1 MIAFLLQLT
10 LRQLAFRKTTLMLIA
25 LSSLPVLVAL
35 VYRLSDTTDDP
46 NHWTARALYLGL
58 MMSVVLPLTALL
70 YGTSVLGDELEDG
83 TAVYLLTKPVPR
95 WQILLP
101 KVIAAW
107 IMTASLVFVST
118 LISGLIAIKS
128 GDTNIVVGA
137 CIAVVIGALAYC
149 TVFALLS
156 LITNRALIAGLV
168 YVFLWEGALSGLF
181 EGLRYLSIRHYTIGL
196 SDAFAGKVPNTYDA
210 YVSGEAALIL
220 TIVVTALAAL
230 MAHRRLQQI
239 EVREAT

>member
-10 LRQLAFRKTTLMLIA
+10 LRQLLFRKTTLMLLG
-25 LSSLPVLVAL
+25 LSALPVLVAV
-35 VYRLSDTTDDP
+35 VYRLSDSTDDP
-46 NHWTARALYLGL
+46 NRWTARVLYLGL
-58 MMSVVLPLTALL
+58 IITVVLPLTALL

-95 WQILLP
+95 WQILAP

-107 IMTASLVFVST
+107 LMTASLVFVST
-118 LISGLIAIKS
+118 LISGLISIKS

-137 CIAVVIGALAYC
+137 CIAVVIGALAYS
-149 TVFALLS
+149 TVFVLLS

-196 SDAFAGKVPNTYDA
+196 SDSLAGKIPNTYDA
-210 YVSGEAALIL
+210 YVSGETALIL
-220 TIVVTALAAL
+220 TIAVTALAAL